1 MLYLQNSFL
10 MEISLRLKSTLFPDS
25 WKDEKILKSITDVGD
40 TAAISSRLRDR
51 ATWHR
56 ARIDGVEIDVIK
68 VGKDVTSGYPTGTE
82 NALRPSGF

>member
-1 MLYLQNSFL
+1 M
-10 MEISLRLKSTLFPDS
+10 
-25 WKDEKILKSITDVGD
+25 GD